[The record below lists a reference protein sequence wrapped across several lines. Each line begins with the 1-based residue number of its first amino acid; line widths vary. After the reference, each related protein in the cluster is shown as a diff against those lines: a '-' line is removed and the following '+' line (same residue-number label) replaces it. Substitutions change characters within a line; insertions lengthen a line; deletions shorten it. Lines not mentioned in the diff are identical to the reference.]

1 VAETEAEELAARA
14 VEGKCAVRLDSVGE
28 SSFGA
33 HFEKRL
39 VGCRTGP
46 AALSVA
52 STNSRVLR
60 HDDSGRGGVG

>member
-1 VAETEAEELAARA
+1 MAETEAEELAARA

-39 VGCRTGP
+39 VGCMTGP
-46 AALSVA
+46 AGFKRCLNEFAGFEA
-52 STNSRVLR
+52 
-60 HDDSGRGGVG
+60 